1 MDFSPSKLELLS
13 AILPVGNLQWFLLI
27 GSGVLAVSLLVLAMT
42 KWGHSRPVWKC
53 VILSFVAH
61 ILLLAYAW
69 GTWLILEAPAVAN
82 REVTPLRVNLTEES
96 GDSIDGFEILKS
108 SELRSKNMKQFVVDQ
123 TLPSEDEL
131 ARPQLD
137 AKEYSGKVID
147 RAPEKV
153 ISKNAEI
160 SMNPKDSVGQR
171 GDFSKTPDEISE
183 SFPSIKNPIEP
194 KPIEFTRRGVENQDV
209 RAGLPFESDKA
220 MERQSF
226 ESSVD
231 SAATIE
237 KKILADIDQ
246 SNATPFVSDLVDSR
260 SQFLSAPESVPKA
273 PQVPTNPIQHLPIG
287 FRQANNVVLEGS
299 IRRLGDGLPLP
310 TAFSLR
316 KSENRSE
323 IAKRRGGSIETERAV
338 ELGLG
343 WLADHQEADGRWSS
357 RNSGG
362 GREDRVLGEDRGG
375 AGANADNGIT
385 GLATLAFLAGGE
397 SHLEGQYQTEVLRG
411 LEFLVKQQ
419 KPNGDLSGDAKL
431 FAKMYCHSMSLLAL
445 SEALAMTGDQRLAG
459 AVRKGV
465 SYSINAQDRRQGGW
479 RYAPGDSGDM
489 SQFGWQVLAL
499 HSARLGGI
507 LVPDNT
513 FKLMREFLDSCTS
526 GQHQGLASYRPGQS
540 TSSPMTA
547 EALLCRYI
555 LNQSVGPDALE
566 EAQRQMESNL
576 PNAKQ
581 VNLYYW
587 YYGTL
592 AMYQAGGAGWERWN
606 KALKGSLLALQNRDG
621 EEAGSWP
628 ANGTWGGYGGQ
639 VYSTAIATLS
649 LEVYYRYLPVHQQ
662 IAEIEPQ
669 TNEKR

>member
-1 MDFSPSKLELLS
+1 MDFFPSQLELLS
-13 AILPVGNLQWFLLI
+13 SVLPAGNLQWFLLI
-27 GSGVLAVSLLVLAMT
+27 GSGILAVSLLVLAMT

-69 GTWLILEAPAVAN
+69 GTWLILEPPVVAE

-96 GDSIDGFEILKS
+96 GDSIDGLEIVKS
-108 SELRSKNMKQFVVDQ
+108 TESLSKSMKQFVVDQ
-123 TLPSEDEL
+123 PLPTEDEL
-131 ARPQLD
+131 ARPELD
-137 AKEYSGKVID
+137 AEGFSGKVVD
-147 RAPEKV
+147 RVPKK
-153 ISKNAEI
+153 ITTKKTEI
-160 SMNPKDSVGQR
+160 SINANEGNGER
-171 GDFSKTPDEISE
+171 ADFLDKPEEIAE
-183 SFPSIKNPIEP
+183 SSPSIKKQIEP
-194 KPIEFTRRGVENQDV
+194 KAIEFTRRGAEARDA
-209 RAGLPFESDKA
+209 RSGLPFDADQSI
-220 MERQSF
+220 ERQSV
-226 ESSVD
+226 ENRVD

-237 KKILADIDQ
+237 QKIAADIDQ
-246 SNATPFVSDLVDSR
+246 SSVTPFVSDLVDSR
-260 SQFLSAPESVPKA
+260 SQFLASPESVPTA
-273 PQVPTNPIQHLPIG
+273 PQVPTHSTQHLPVG
-287 FRQANNVVLEGS
+287 FRQANNVVFEGD

-310 TAFSLR
+310 AAFTLR
-316 KSENRSE
+316 KSKNRSE
-323 IAKRRGGSIETERAV
+323 IAKRRGGSVETERAV

-343 WLADHQEADGRWSS
+343 WLADHQESDGRWSS
-357 RNSGG
+357 QNSGG

-375 AGANADNGIT
+375 AGSNADNGIT
-385 GLATLAFLAGGE
+385 ALATLAFLAGGE
-397 SHLEGQYQTEVLRG
+397 SHLEGRYQTEVLRG

-499 HSARLGGI
+499 HSARIGGI

-513 FKLMREFLDSCTS
+513 FELMKGFLDSCSS
-526 GQHQGLASYRPGQS
+526 GQHQGLASYRPGQGA
-540 TSSPMTA
+540 SSPMTA

-555 LNQSVGPDALE
+555 LNKSVGPDTLD
-566 EAQRQMESNL
+566 EARRQMETNL
-576 PNAKQ
+576 PSEEQ

-592 AMYQAGGAGWERWN
+592 AMYQAGGSGWERWN
-606 KALKGSLLALQNRDG
+606 KALKRSLLALQNRDG
-621 EEAGSWP
+621 DDAGSWP

-649 LEVYYRYLPVHQQ
+649 LEVYYRYLPVYQQ
-662 IAEIEPQ
+662 VAELEQQP
-669 TNEKR
+669 NDRR